1 MPGIKSKHDFK
12 ILLVYPNL
20 SMLLAPPLAYGIFTA
35 LLRRGGYQVDI
46 FDVTPYVGE
55 GASAMAE
62 NTSVGETVRI
72 TGSARMKLL
81 VRKEAN
87 RRRL

>member
-1 MPGIKSKHDFK
+1 MPGIKSKHDFR

-35 LLRRGGYQVDI
+35 LLRREGYQVDI

-62 NTSVGETVRI
+62 NAHFCASAVSKKAVGSRMSKVC
-72 TGSARMKLL
+72 GSA
-81 VRKEAN
+81 
-87 RRRL
+87 